1 MPPEAD
7 RDPARARSF
16 GAVAED
22 YERAR
27 PGYPKEAVT
36 WLLGTRPLEVV
47 DLGAGTGKL
56 TAVLLGAGHR
66 VVAVEPSGALR
77 ERLVAALP
85 EARVLEGRA
94 EEVPLPDGSADAVV
108 VGQAFHWFDTEP
120 SLREITRVLRPG
132 GGLGLI
138 WNFRNDT
145 RAWMRELTAVAGEDG
160 LPGEWDA
167 RFEARPLVRSV
178 ERRDFRLE
186 HRVDREKLL
195 ALVRS
200 WSYVSTL
207 GEPERRGILAAVTRL
222 WEQHPDLAGEREA
235 VLTYRTEAYRVRLG
249 NG

>member
-1 MPPEAD
+1 MSPEAD

-66 VVAVEPSGALR
+66 VVAVEPSNALR
-77 ERLVAALP
+77 ERVAAALP
-85 EARVLEGRA
+85 EARVLEGSA
-94 EEVPLPDGSADAVV
+94 EQIPLPDDSADAVV

-120 SLREITRVLRPG
+120 ALNEIARVLRPG
-132 GGLGLI
+132 GALGLV
-138 WNFRNDT
+138 WNFREDSQ
-145 RAWMRELTAVAGEDG
+145 AWMRELTALAGEDG
-160 LPGEWDA
+160 LPGDWPGEV
-167 RFEARPLVRSV
+167 EESPLVESV

-186 HRVDREKLL
+186 HLVDRGRLL

-207 GEPERRGILAAVTRL
+207 NEPERHRILAGVERL
-222 WEQHPDLAGEREA
+222 WEEHPELAGAREA
-235 VLTYRTEAYRVRLG
+235 MLTYRTEAYRVRVDDE
-249 NG
+249 